1 MKSFFAAVML
11 FTRLPLW
18 RIVQVEKRH
27 YASALLYWPV
37 VGFFTGATTWV
48 VFYLA
53 SQVVTS
59 VPACI
64 LAIIARIGLTGA
76 LHEDGLADF
85 CDGFGGGRDKESIL
99 RIMKDSHIGTY
110 GVIGLIAYF
119 FLYTTLLAELSP
131 CFMPF
136 SQIVSQ
142 GHWGIF
148 IGADVCAKFCTAVM
162 VNSLPYARS
171 EEESKTKVLY
181 RKIRWQEFTLV
192 GLVCLPVLWL
202 LKAPFPALI
211 LPIVTIILF
220 RCFLKRKIGGYT
232 GDCCGATVLVAEL
245 SYYLGVALLFAIQL
259 HASNFFGI
267 G

>member
-27 YASALLYWPV
+27 YASALLYWPL

-59 VPACI
+59 IPACM

-119 FLYTTLLAELSP
+119 FLYTALLADLSP
-131 CFMPF
+131 WR
-136 SQIVSQ
+136 
-142 GHWGIF
+142 HWGIF

-162 VNSLPYARS
+162 INSLSYARS

-181 RKIRWQEFTLV
+181 RKIRWQEFTWV

-202 LKAPFPALI
+202 LKAPFPAI
-211 LPIVTIILF
+211 IFPIVTVMLF
-220 RCFLKRKIGGYT
+220 RYFLKRKIGGYT
-232 GDCCGATVLVAEL
+232 GDCCGATVLIAEL

-259 HASNFFGI
+259 HAPNFFEI